1 MQNNIADPATRL
13 ARVLNRF
20 GVQTHRLNS
29 KQNVAPRRQRDGSRR
44 LGFSR
49 NSLTWVQNG
58 LLCNGFIFV
67 SVATRRPL
75 GLAKRW
81 MDDLTPMK
89 GTRMKIYKRNQGKY
103 TRGVT
108 AAVVMALGLW
118 MCWSLKNLLV
128 ANLSASTNSTYIS
141 FGAPLAVF
149 VLLGLLVFK
158 VLNRTKSA
166 DFLIATENE
175 MKKVSWS
182 STKEV
187 IGSTKVVVV
196 TTFLMAGM
204 LFLVDM
210 LFFNIFQ
217 LIGIQG

>member
-1 MQNNIADPATRL
+1 
-13 ARVLNRF
+13 
-20 GVQTHRLNS
+20 
-29 KQNVAPRRQRDGSRR
+29 
-44 LGFSR
+44 
-49 NSLTWVQNG
+49 
-58 LLCNGFIFV
+58 
-67 SVATRRPL
+67 
-75 GLAKRW
+75 
-81 MDDLTPMK
+81 
-89 GTRMKIYKRNQGKY
+89 MKIYKRNQGKY

-108 AAVVMALGLW
+108 AAVIMALGLW
-118 MCWSLKNLLV
+118 MSLSLKNLLV
-128 ANLSASTNSTYIS
+128 ADILPATKNSTYIG
-141 FGAPLAVF
+141 FGSSLAVF
-149 VLLGLLVFK
+149 ALLGLLVFK

-187 IGSTKVVVV
+187 VGSTKVVVV

-210 LFFNIFQ
+210 LFFNIFR

>member
-1 MQNNIADPATRL
+1 
-13 ARVLNRF
+13 
-20 GVQTHRLNS
+20 
-29 KQNVAPRRQRDGSRR
+29 
-44 LGFSR
+44 
-49 NSLTWVQNG
+49 
-58 LLCNGFIFV
+58 
-67 SVATRRPL
+67 
-75 GLAKRW
+75 
-81 MDDLTPMK
+81 
-89 GTRMKIYKRNQGKY
+89 MKIYKRNQGKY

-128 ANLSASTNSTYIS
+128 ADILSDSTNGTYIG
-141 FGAPLAVF
+141 FAVPLGVF

-158 VLNRTKSA
+158 ILNRTKSA

-204 LFLVDM
+204 LFLVDI

-217 LIGIQG
+217 FIGIQG